1 MRHTI
6 SLGLFLTAL
15 WLVLSGYFDNVLLLS
30 FGAASV
36 IFVLYIAHRMDV
48 VDHEGA
54 PVHLTV
60 RIFAYWPWLFWE
72 IVKANWDVTKR
83 VLSPSLD
90 ISPTLFVVK
99 TSQETE
105 IGQVLYANSITLT
118 PGTVSIDLA
127 DDEILVHA
135 LSLPAAKDL
144 EAGGMDA
151 KVSQT
156 EVHP

>member
-1 MRHTI
+1 M
-6 SLGLFLTAL
+6 SGL
-15 WLVLSGYFDNVLLLS
+15 WLVLSGYFDNGLLLT
-30 FGAASV
+30 FGALSV
-36 IFVLYIAHRMDV
+36 LFVVYLAHRMDV

-54 PVHLTV
+54 PVHLTF
-60 RIFAYWPWLFWE
+60 RILLYWPWLFWE

-118 PGTVSIDLA
+118 PGTVSIDLM

-144 EAGGMDA
+144 EEGGMDA
-151 KVSQT
+151 KVTQT